1 MVMTI
6 ATNCSNTRSCI
17 SFWERFGDPPR
28 IMLRRTSSSPR
39 ATAPPAMGRMIVLRN
54 EAIAVHNTAQD
65 RPPSPASGPAKV
77 PRSGFLSNNIR
88 RLAWHPPSAFSAPA
102 RCNVR
107 QRRYFYLVVMDAFY
121 AFLADDG
128 WAIASHIAL
137 STLMALFPFLIVLA
151 SLAGFFGSK
160 ELADQAVGL
169 LLQIWPKQ
177 VADSLSGEIH
187 DVLTTS
193 RGDILTIGAMLA
205 VYFASNGVE
214 ALRVALNRAYSVV
227 EPRRWYWLRLESIGY
242 TLVAAIT
249 ALAMA
254 FLIVLGPLIIEAA
267 RRNIP
272 LIVETTE
279 KLLSVS
285 RYGVTITALIIA
297 LSILHAWLPAGRRG
311 FLQILPGIVFTFVA
325 SLVSGLVFGQY
336 LARFANNYV
345 TMYAGLASVIIA
357 LVFLYFIAAIF
368 VYGGELNAA
377 IIKSR
382 LPHGVSLQAAQSLK
396 PLDSQA

>member
-1 MVMTI
+1 M
-6 ATNCSNTRSCI
+6 RQ
-17 SFWERFGDPPR
+17 
-28 IMLRRTSSSPR
+28 LRY
-39 ATAPPAMGRMIVLRN
+39 V
-54 EAIAVHNTAQD
+54 
-65 RPPSPASGPAKV
+65 
-77 PRSGFLSNNIR
+77 
-88 RLAWHPPSAFSAPA
+88 
-102 RCNVR
+102 
-107 QRRYFYLVVMDAFY
+107 YLVVLDALY
-121 AFLADDG
+121 EFLADDG

-137 STLMALFPFLIVLA
+137 STLMALFPFLIVLT

-169 LLQIWPKQ
+169 LLQVWPKQ
-177 VADSLSGEIH
+177 VADSLSSEIH

-193 RGDILTIGAMLA
+193 RGDILTIGAVLA

-214 ALRVALNRAYSVV
+214 ALRVALNRAYSMI

-242 TLVAAIT
+242 TLIAAFT

-267 RRNIP
+267 RRYIP
-272 LIVETTE
+272 LIVESNE
-279 KLLSVS
+279 QLLSLA
-285 RYGVTITALIIA
+285 RYGVTITALIVA
-297 LSILHAWLPAGRRG
+297 LFILHAWLPAGRRG
-311 FLQILPGIVFTFVA
+311 FLQILPGIVFTLVA
-325 SLVSGLVFGQY
+325 SLLSGIVFGQY

-345 TMYAGLASVIIA
+345 SMYAGLASVIIA

-382 LPHGVSLQAAQSLK
+382 LPHGVSLQAAQSLA
-396 PLDSQA
+396 PAETQA

>member
-1 MVMTI
+1 
-6 ATNCSNTRSCI
+6 
-17 SFWERFGDPPR
+17 
-28 IMLRRTSSSPR
+28 
-39 ATAPPAMGRMIVLRN
+39 
-54 EAIAVHNTAQD
+54 
-65 RPPSPASGPAKV
+65 
-77 PRSGFLSNNIR
+77 
-88 RLAWHPPSAFSAPA
+88 
-102 RCNVR
+102 VR
-107 QRRYFYLVVMDAFY
+107 QLRYVYLVVMDAFY
-121 AFLADDG
+121 TFLADDG

-137 STLMALFPFLIVLA
+137 STLMALFPFLIVLT

-169 LLQIWPKQ
+169 LLQVWPKQ

-193 RGDILTIGAMLA
+193 RGDILTIGAVLA

-214 ALRVALNRAYSVV
+214 ALRVALNRAYSVL

-242 TLVAAIT
+242 TLIAAVT

-254 FLIVLGPLIIEAA
+254 FLIVLGPLFIEAA
-267 RRNIP
+267 RRHIP
-272 LIVETTE
+272 LIVESNE
-279 KLLSVS
+279 QLLSLS
-285 RYGVTITALIIA
+285 RYGVTIMALIVA
-297 LSILHAWLPAGRRG
+297 LLILHAWLPAGRRG
-311 FLQILPGIVFTFVA
+311 FLQILPGIVFTLVA
-325 SLVSGLVFGQY
+325 SLVSGIVFGQY

-377 IIKSR
+377 IIKSQ

-396 PLDSQA
+396 PAETQA